1 MASLFKPRFIGG
13 YIRRKHFEKVVRQL
27 EFTFVLDAGCGGGEY
42 SFFIA
47 REFKSAR
54 VVGYDVN
61 GVQIRKNNVK
71 AKKENLTNVEFF
83 DKDLTSIDDF
93 ERFDL
98 IVCADVLEHI
108 EDDERC
114 IRSLYRALKPGGK
127 LYIHVPGLKQF
138 RHFKKSEEIEPEET
152 HVREGYSLRQVKEL
166 LTENLFNTIQV
177 GRTFGTYGTLAW
189 ELYMLNRKGPYL
201 LYLLNPILLLFS
213 WLDVQS
219 KNERHNNF
227 YVLAEK
233 SSMVSE

>member
-1 MASLFKPRFIGG
+1 MASLFKPRFIGS
-13 YIRRKHFEKVVRQL
+13 YIRQKHFEKVVRHL
-27 EFTFVLDAGCGGGEY
+27 EFTFVLDAGCGGGDY

-61 GVQIRKNNVK
+61 DAQIRRNNVK
-71 AKKENLTNVEFF
+71 TKKENLMNVEFF
-83 DKDLTSIDDF
+83 ARDLISIADF

-98 IVCADVLEHI
+98 IVCVDVLEHI

-114 IRSLYRALKPGGK
+114 IRSLYQALKPGGK

-138 RHFKKSEEIEPEET
+138 RHLKKSEEIEPEEA
-152 HVREGYSLRQVKEL
+152 HVREGYSLRQMKEL
-166 LTENLFNTIQV
+166 LTENSFNIIQV

-189 ELYMLNRKGPYL
+189 EMYMLNRKWPYV
-201 LYLLNPILLLFS
+201 LYLLNPLILFFS
-213 WLDVQS
+213 WLDVRS

-233 SSMVSE
+233 SSMASE